1 MAKIYMS
8 FTLEQTEV
16 IRQSVIKAM
25 LDGFCESDL
34 RKDEKEVKRFAE
46 LSSIVAQTTEE
57 IEKAKKEEDDF

>member
-1 MAKIYMS
+1 MEKIYMS

-16 IRQSVIKAM
+16 IRQSVMKAM
-25 LDGFCESDL
+25 LDDFCESDL
-34 RKDEKEVKRFAE
+34 RKDEKAVKRFAE